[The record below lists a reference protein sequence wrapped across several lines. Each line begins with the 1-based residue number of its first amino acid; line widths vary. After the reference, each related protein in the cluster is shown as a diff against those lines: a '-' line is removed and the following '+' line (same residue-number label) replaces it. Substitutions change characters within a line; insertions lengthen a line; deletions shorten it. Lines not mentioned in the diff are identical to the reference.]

1 MSMDTQVQAPPP
13 EAIQQVLQIGT
24 GYIASSALQVA
35 ARLKIADLLA
45 KGPRTAAALASA
57 TGANEDALYRI
68 MRVLAML
75 GIFSE
80 SSNRTF
86 ALTPAGETLRTDVPW
101 STHPM
106 AIWLTDPFHFR
117 VHADIMH
124 SVQTGAPAGEKTV
137 GMPVFEYFAKNPEE
151 SEVFNNAMTAFSGSV
166 APAVTEAYDFTGIS
180 TLVDVAGGHGEILM
194 AILRQHPDMRGIL
207 FDIEHVLAGARPR
220 IAAAGMESRVATT
233 SGDFFKAVPSG
244 GDAYI
249 MKHIIHDWPDD
260 RAVVILRNIHRAL
273 ANQPNGRVILL
284 ESIIQTGDQL
294 DFGKLIDIEMLLL
307 PGGRE
312 RTEAEFRRLFELAGF
327 KLARVV
333 PTRSPLSVLEARPV

>member
-1 MSMDTQVQAPPP
+1 MALKETEELNRLMLGVAVSR
-13 EAIQQVLQIGT
+13 AICT
-24 GYIASSALQVA
+24 VA
-35 ARLKIADLLA
+35 ELGVADHIADRTAVPVATLAQKTGTHERSLHRVLRLLA
-45 KGPRTAAALASA
+45 SRGLFRETSPGAFEHTPLSFALR
-57 TGANEDALYRI
+57 EDAEGSYRAGAR
-68 MRVLAML
+68 MFHRFFPAWD
-75 GIFSE
+75 
-80 SSNRTF
+80 
-86 ALTPAGETLRTDVPW
+86 ALD
-101 STHPM
+101 
-106 AIWLTDPFHFR
+106 
-117 VHADIMH
+117 H
-124 SVQTGAPAGEKTV
+124 SIRTGAPG
-137 GMPVFEYFAKNPEE
+137 FDR
-151 SEVFNNAMTAFSGSV
+151 AFGSPLFDFV
-166 APAVTEAYDFTGIS
+166 MANPAVGPLLDAGMSSFHGYETAAMLDAYDFSGVKTLADIGGGNGSLLTGA
-180 TLVDVAGGHGEILM
+180 LKRYPA
-194 AILRQHPDMRGIL
+194 MRGIL

-249 MKHIIHDWPDD
+249 MKQIIHDWPDD